1 MVTYWGHAAEGGA
14 SPKDSPRATSSPEG
28 GPPGH
33 GLSRAWT
40 QPRRSGHGL
49 SRGMDSAAALNTFF
63 VQHRLPKPA
72 ARELLVLLA
81 APDFSLEEI
90 ARQDEGAL
98 LDGLRG
104 M

>member
-1 MVTYWGHAAEGGA
+1 VISVKGKGRMVTYWGHAAEGGT

-28 GPPGH
+28 GPP
-33 GLSRAWT
+33 
-40 QPRRSGHGL
+40 
-49 SRGMDSAAALNTFF
+49 GMDSAAALNTFF

>member
-1 MVTYWGHAAEGGA
+1 VTYWGHAAEGGT

-28 GPPGH
+28 GPPG
-33 GLSRAWT
+33 
-40 QPRRSGHGL
+40 
-49 SRGMDSAAALNTFF
+49 MDSAAALNTFF
-63 VQHRLPKPA
+63 MQHRLPKPA